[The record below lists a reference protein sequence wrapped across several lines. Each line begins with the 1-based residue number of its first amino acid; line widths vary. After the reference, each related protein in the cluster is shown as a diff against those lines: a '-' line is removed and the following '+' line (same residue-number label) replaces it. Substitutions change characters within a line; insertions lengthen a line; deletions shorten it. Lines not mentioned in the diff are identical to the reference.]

1 MNMKRFIITFM
12 AGMIAAVVSVSA
24 EDRQKGHAVEEH
36 KILIPPVKFI
46 APEDKKIW
54 EGQIDGRRVAAFRAE
69 NDNEKKEVVIVTEDD
84 LPKYFKRIEYLDKGG
99 DGALDLV
106 EMNIY
111 EKAKGWRRV
120 GITKENK
127 YGLGYAE
134 SQYKELL
141 GKIKG
146 QGK

>member
-1 MNMKRFIITFM
+1 MNIKRFIIAVMTVL
-12 AGMIAAVVSVSA
+12 IAAAGSVSA
-24 EDRQKGHAVEEH
+24 EDTQNVRTAGEH
-36 KILIPPVKFI
+36 KILIPPVKFTGS
-46 APEDKKIW
+46 EDKKIW
-54 EGQIDGRRVAAFRAE
+54 EGQIDGRVVAYFKAE
-69 NDNEKKEVVIVTEDD
+69 NDNEKKEVVIVTQDD

-99 DGALDLV
+99 DRSLDLV

-111 EKAKGWRRV
+111 EKAKGWRRI

-127 YGLGYAE
+127 YGLEFAE

-146 QGK
+146 HGK

>member
-1 MNMKRFIITFM
+1 MKKLIIAFITVL
-12 AGMIAAVVSVSA
+12 IAAAVSVSA
-24 EDRQKGHAVEEH
+24 EDTQKGHAAGEH
-36 KILIPPVKFI
+36 RILIPPVKFI
-46 APEDKKIW
+46 APENKKIW
-54 EGQIDGRRVAAFRAE
+54 EGQIDGRRVAYFRAE
-69 NDNEKKEVVIVTEDD
+69 NDSEKKEIVIVTQDD

-99 DGALDLV
+99 DRSLDLV

-111 EKAKGWRRV
+111 EKAKGWRRI

-127 YGLGYAE
+127 YGLGFAE